1 MLVVDLGT
9 FGTNTA
15 PPALLRERGSVMDR
29 ISVTTENNSQ
39 AAIVEVAGD
48 IDLLTHDDFA
58 DKVAAAL
65 DGRHPVVVLDLSK
78 VAFLGSAA
86 LSVLSSAAQ
95 KAAKSGVSLRLVAGD
110 RVVLRPLEIV
120 GMNKTL
126 PVFDSVSAAL
136 ASGSA
141 GAAQD

>member
-1 MLVVDLGT
+1 M
-9 FGTNTA
+9 
-15 PPALLRERGSVMDR
+15 ER
-29 ISVTTENNSQ
+29 ISVSITENDSQ

-58 DKVAAAL
+58 DKVGAAL

-86 LSVLSSAAQ
+86 LSVLSSAAR

-120 GMNKTL
+120 GMNETL
-126 PVFDSVSAAL
+126 PVFDSVAAAL
-136 ASGSA
+136 ASGTA
-141 GAAQD
+141 DAAQD